1 MPYTDVSIRK
11 HWANMYLELFNK
23 RIIGKNSQV
32 DHSRSKVNITSYC
45 INPYLET
52 SCQVG
57 FCSRRLSICRGL
69 STQTTTN
76 FKAQNPAAEH

>member
-1 MPYTDVSIRK
+1 MPYTDVSMRK

-23 RIIGKNSQV
+23 CIIGKISQV
-32 DHSRSKVNITSYC
+32 DHSRSKVNITTHC
-45 INPYLET
+45 INLYLET

-57 FCSRRLSICRGL
+57 FCSLWLSICRGL
-69 STQTTTN
+69 SMQTTTN